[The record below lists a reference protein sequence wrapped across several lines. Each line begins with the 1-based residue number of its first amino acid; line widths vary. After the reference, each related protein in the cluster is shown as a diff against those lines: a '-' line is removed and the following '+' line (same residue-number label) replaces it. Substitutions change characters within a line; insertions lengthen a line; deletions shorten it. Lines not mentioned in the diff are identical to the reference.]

1 MEWAL
6 ISMKLKKLFKDIS
19 VKEIKGSKE
28 VEITGLCSN
37 SKLIAPGNLFIA
49 KKGLTHDGSRFIPDA
64 IAAGA
69 AAVLTDIY
77 NPFLG
82 DIVQII
88 HPDVAQVEAELAAR
102 FYNHPAEAL
111 FLVGITGTNGKTTVS
126 YLVKHLLDHF
136 NLKTA
141 VGPCKKVQ
149 DFDPEPLDA
158 GVEHSQKVKATT
170 ASRGSGSKDCAFLP
184 ASTAVFRFKETC
196 GLIGTIEW
204 IVGKNVFPST
214 MTTAD
219 LITNYKLF
227 YEMAANGCKSA
238 VMEVSSHALDQGRV
252 CSIDFDV
259 AIFTNLT
266 QDHLDYHHTMEH
278 YAESK
283 ARLFSSLLPESKKPF
298 VKTAVVNI
306 DSPWADRMLKECK
319 VQKIT
324 YGITSAADLTA
335 KNIRLNPQGM
345 QFVVCYRKEE
355 IPFRCPLI
363 GRYNIYNCLAAI
375 AVLLSRS
382 FPLEKILKVLES
394 FSKVAGRLERVSNR
408 RGLNIF
414 VDYAHTD
421 DALKNVLATL
431 HEIKK
436 GKIITV
442 FGCGG
447 NREAGKRPK
456 MAAAAEA
463 FSDEVIVTSDNP
475 RNEDP
480 LEIIQQI
487 LPGFSNPNP
496 RTITVIPDRAEAI
509 YEAVRRAGKEDIV
522 LIAGKGHETYQIFA
536 QKTIHFDDRI
546 VAQQACDAFP
556 ASTAVFRFNPG
567 LCNMP
572 FAIGSL
578 LFMGQ

>member
-1 MEWAL
+1 MILFLGDYINIRILSPKKESKSGQNNPENRRTLKFARGL
-6 ISMKLKKLFKDIS
+6 LKLKKLFKDIP

-37 SKLIAPGNLFIA
+37 SKLVAPGNLFLA

-64 IAAGA
+64 INAGA

-77 NPFLG
+77 NPFLT
-82 DIVQII
+82 DIVQIV
-88 HPDVAQVEAELAAR
+88 HPDVAKVEAELAAQ
-102 FYNHPAEAL
+102 FYNHPTDAL
-111 FLVGITGTNGKTTVS
+111 FLVGITGTNGKTTTS
-126 YLVKHLLDHF
+126 YLIKHLLDYF
-136 NLKTA
+136 K
-141 VGPCKKVQ
+141 
-149 DFDPEPLDA
+149 DP
-158 GVEHSQKVKATT
+158 
-170 ASRGSGSKDCAFLP
+170 
-184 ASTAVFRFKETC
+184 C

-214 MTTAD
+214 LTTSD
-219 LITNYKLF
+219 LITNYKLL
-227 YEMAANGCKSA
+227 YEMGANGCKSA

-252 CSIDFDV
+252 SAIEFDV
-259 AIFTNLT
+259 AVFTNLT

-283 ARLFSSLLPESKKPF
+283 AKLFSSLLPSSRKPF
-298 VKTAVVNI
+298 VKTAVVNT
-306 DSPWADRMLKECK
+306 DSPWADLILKECK
-319 VQKIT
+319 AQKIT
-324 YGITSAADLTA
+324 YGISSAADLTA
-335 KNIRLNPQGM
+335 KNIQLNSQGM
-345 QFVVCYRKEE
+345 QFVVCYQGKET
-355 IPFRCPLI
+355 PFCCPLI
-363 GRYNIYNCLAAI
+363 GRYNVYNCLAAI
-375 AVLLSRS
+375 AVLLSRD
-382 FPLEKILKVLES
+382 FPLEKILKALGS
-394 FSKVAGRLERVSNR
+394 FSQVAGRLERVSNPQ
-408 RGLNIF
+408 GLNIF

-431 HEIKK
+431 HEIKQ

-447 NREAGKRPK
+447 NRDVGKRPK

-487 LPGFSNPNP
+487 LPGFSNQKAP
-496 RTITVIPDRAEAI
+496 TVIPDRTEAI
-509 YEAVRRAGKEDIV
+509 FEAVRRAGKEDIV

-546 VAQQACDAFP
+546 VAQQACNSLP
-556 ASTAVFRFNPG
+556 ATG
-567 LCNMP
+567 H
-572 FAIGSL
+572 
-578 LFMGQ
+578 

>member
-1 MEWAL
+1 MEWTL
-6 ISMKLKKLFKDIS
+6 KLKKLFKDIS
-19 VKEIKGSKE
+19 VQEIKGSKE

-37 SKLIAPGNLFIA
+37 SKLVAPGNLFIA

-126 YLVKHLLDHF
+126 YLVKHLLDY
-136 NLKTA
+136 
-141 VGPCKKVQ
+141 
-149 DFDPEPLDA
+149 
-158 GVEHSQKVKATT
+158 
-170 ASRGSGSKDCAFLP
+170 
-184 ASTAVFRFKETC
+184 FKEDC